1 MMMYVSFVSS
11 TAKYNN
17 MKHNLIAIICLL
29 AATTLYAQ
37 EKEWKQM
44 EDFHGIISKTYHPAE
59 EGNLQPVKDKADS
72 LVLRAIAWQASAVPA
87 GYNAKTVKPKL
98 DKLIIECKAV
108 KTAITQKKNDET
120 LKKLITAV
128 HTTFHGIMEKGEQ

>member
-1 MMMYVSFVSS
+1 
-11 TAKYNN
+11 
-17 MKHNLIAIICLL
+17 
-29 AATTLYAQ
+29 
-37 EKEWKQM
+37 M

-72 LVLRAIAWQASAVPA
+72 LVLRAIAWQASGVPA
-87 GYNAKTVKPKL
+87 GYNGKTVKPKL
-98 DKLIIECKAV
+98 DKLVIECKAV